1 MIYGSAEPGDLVRFV
16 TIDSQNANI
25 TMYLKDHKG
34 DTLRRVVERA
44 KSFIAANPV
53 EGAKFRL
60 AGGYGGLLAAI
71 NEEVTRHQAQVTVL
85 AFGIIFLFCA
95 LAFRSILA
103 GLLFLVPLAVSNYL
117 TYALMGARGIGL
129 DVNALPVVAVGVG
142 LGVDYGLYIIGR
154 IQEEFKKSG
163 DVTVAITTAL
173 TTAGK
178 AVIFTASTMVFG
190 VVFWS
195 FSFLRFQADM
205 GTLLLFW
212 MIISML
218 GGLILLPTLVGWI
231 RPKFIFGPNKGQK
244 PDLQA

>member
-1 MIYGSAEPGDLVRFV
+1 V

-25 TMYLKDHKG
+25 TMYLRDHKG
-34 DTLRRVVERA
+34 ETLRKVVEHARE
-44 KSFIAANPV
+44 FIDKNPV
-53 EGAKFRL
+53 PGAKFRM

-71 NEEVTRHQAQVTVL
+71 NEEVTKHQAQVTIL

-95 LAFRSILA
+95 LAYRSLLA

-129 DVNALPVVAVGVG
+129 DVNSLPVVAVGVG
-142 LGVDYGLYIIGR
+142 LGVDYGLYVVGR
-154 IQEEFKKSG
+154 IQEEFDKSRNFQ
-163 DVTVAITTAL
+163 TAIITAL

-178 AVIFTASTMVFG
+178 AVLFTASTMVFG
-190 VVFWS
+190 VLFWS

-205 GTLLLFW
+205 GTMLLFW

-218 GGLILLPTLVGWI
+218 GGLILLPALVATI
-231 RPKFIFGPNKGQK
+231 KPKFIFGRIKK
-244 PDLQA
+244 ES